1 MRQVNAVSLCV
12 AGILA
17 LAASGIAPGW
27 AASPGL
33 TVTQPSS
40 AAASPNMSDLP
51 LDHFRQSPAQLKIVP
66 PAKPLPQRSSG
77 PGGPQ
82 GHIQGEPGSH
92 DGIEPKTSFG
102 GIGANGYIP
111 PDVNIAVGK
120 NDPVTG
126 VGYIVQLVNSQFA
139 VFDKTGKLITG
150 PVSLSSLW
158 SSLPGGGGCATNNAG
173 DPVVQYDASAV
184 NGEGRWLVTQ
194 LGSTSGPAYSECIA
208 VSQTNNPSGAY
219 YLYSYSF
226 GNNLNDYPKFG
237 VWPTAT
243 NPAYLASYNLFANG
257 QTPAGAALCAYD
269 RTAMLAGAAS
279 PTSICMQISN
289 DAGFLPADLDGATPP
304 PDATP
309 GYFLNLETLSSLRL
323 YRLSPDFTIPGN
335 STLSAATPDIPVMP
349 FSMACNGGTCVPQP
363 NNQKLDSLGDRLM
376 YRLAYRV
383 FSGSGGVFDH
393 ASMVVNHSVVAG
405 SSVGVR
411 WYELRQT
418 APGGALSLYQ
428 QGQFAPDS
436 SYRWMGSAAMDGAG
450 NIAVGYSLSSG
461 NIYPAIAFAARTP
474 DLPAGTMGAEKIL
487 QSGAGAQTTY
497 SRWGDYTSLRID
509 PSDDTTFW
517 YTNEYYSRNSRLF
530 NYLWSTAISSFTVGG
545 GSSSDFSLAAAP
557 NPLTVPRGGS
567 NATTITVSGSG
578 SPVTL
583 SVSGLP
589 RATSASFSSNPVT
602 PTGSS
607 QLTISTSRGASSG
620 TYSIQITGNNGTT
633 SHATALT
640 LTIQ

>member
-1 MRQVNAVSLCV
+1 
-12 AGILA
+12 
-17 LAASGIAPGW
+17 
-27 AASPGL
+27 
-33 TVTQPSS
+33 
-40 AAASPNMSDLP
+40 
-51 LDHFRQSPAQLKIVP
+51 
-66 PAKPLPQRSSG
+66 
-77 PGGPQ
+77 
-82 GHIQGEPGSH
+82 
-92 DGIEPKTSFG
+92 
-102 GIGANGYIP
+102 
-111 PDVNIAVGK
+111 
-120 NDPVTG
+120 
-126 VGYIVQLVNSQFA
+126 
-139 VFDKTGKLITG
+139 
-150 PVSLSSLW
+150 
-158 SSLPGGGGCATNNAG
+158 
-173 DPVVQYDASAV
+173 
-184 NGEGRWLVTQ
+184 
-194 LGSTSGPAYSECIA
+194 
-208 VSQTNNPSGAY
+208 
-219 YLYSYSF
+219 
-226 GNNLNDYPKFG
+226 
-237 VWPTAT
+237 
-243 NPAYLASYNLFANG
+243 
-257 QTPAGAALCAYD
+257 
-269 RTAMLAGAAS
+269 MLAGAAN

-309 GYFLNLETLSSLRL
+309 GYFLNFETLSSLRL
-323 YRLSPDFTIPGN
+323 YQLSPDFTIPGN

-349 FSMACNGGTCVPQP
+349 FSMACNGGTCIPQP

-418 APGGALSLYQ
+418 APAGALSLYQ

>member
-51 LDHFRQSPAQLKIVP
+51 LDHFRQSPAELKIVP

-309 GYFLNLETLSSLRL
+309 GYFLNFETLSSLRL
-323 YRLSPDFTIPGN
+323 YRLSPDFTIPAN

-557 NPLTVPRGGS
+557 NSLTVPRGGS